1 MELDVHKAGL
11 EAEGRIR
18 EHIRETPA
26 EPSAYLSQIGH
37 SRVHLKLEN
46 WQITGSFKLR
56 GAVNKF
62 LSLGED
68 EKRQR
73 LVTASSGNHGN
84 AFAHV
89 LKRFGANGTI
99 YLPENASPAK
109 VEALDAYGV
118 DLELYGDDCI
128 RAEMFAKKMAQE
140 RGQIYISP
148 YNDPEIIGGQA
159 TVGVELARQLDTID
173 VVVVPV
179 GGGGLISGVA
189 GFLKSV
195 DPTIQIIGCQ
205 PENSRV
211 MFESIRAGEL
221 LDLESSPTL
230 SDGTAGGI
238 EAGSITF
245 DICRAYVDDYVL
257 VSEDEISEALRLLLE
272 KHHMLV
278 EGAAALSV
286 ASYLKDVE
294 RFEGKNVVLILS
306 GSKISLDSLKQVLCS
321 Q

>member
-1 MELDVHKAGL
+1 MTLDVHKAGL
-11 EAEGRIR
+11 EAERRIR
-18 EHIRETPA
+18 EHIRETPV
-26 EPSAYLSQIGH
+26 EPSSYLSQIGH
-37 SRVHLKLEN
+37 SNVHLKLEN

-62 LSLGED
+62 LSLGYD
-68 EKRQR
+68 EKKQG

-89 LKRFGANGTI
+89 LKRFGAQGTT

-109 VEALDAYGV
+109 VEALASYGV
-118 DLELYGDDCI
+118 DLELYGDDCVQ
-128 RAEMFAKKMAQE
+128 AELFAKRVAEE
-140 RGQIYISP
+140 RHQVYVSP
-148 YNDPEIIGGQA
+148 YNDPEIVGGQA
-159 TVGVELARQLDTID
+159 TVGVELARQLDDID
-173 VVVVPV
+173 VVLVPV

-195 DPTIQIIGCQ
+195 HPGVMVIGCQ

-221 LDLESSPTL
+221 LDLGSLPTL

-245 DICRAYVDDYVL
+245 DICRTYVDDFVL
-257 VSEDEISEALRLLLE
+257 VREDEIASALRLILE

-286 ASYLKDVE
+286 AAFLKDTK
-294 RFEGKNVVLILS
+294 RFEGKNVVLVLS
-306 GSKISLDSLKQVLCS
+306 GSKISLDTLKRVLAS